1 MLLLKSPMRWKK
13 LVKIGVLILGVIV
26 VVLVFRLDLLK
37 VQQISC
43 QINDTN
49 CPGEIWTDLMALS
62 LGKNIFS
69 FPIESISLQIKNSYP
84 QIDKIKIKKNLP
96 SRVDFNLTSRQP
108 QVAISGE
115 KFHLVDFQ
123 GVVIEKSETSGEY
136 PLIFLEPEMN
146 LKVGEKFNQ
155 KEVLETIEAI
165 VGLRLRLIEPKLAK
179 IISFSSVDI
188 WLKDDTQL
196 IISLKKEISSQL
208 DSLQLIYQR
217 AKIEGKKLKQID
229 VRFDKPIIIN
239 G

>member
-196 IISLKKEISSQL
+196 IISLKKEINSQL

>member
-1 MLLLKSPMRWKK
+1 MRWKK
-13 LVKIGVLILGVIV
+13 LVKIGVLILGVMV

-165 VGLRLRLIEPKLAK
+165 VGLKLRLIEPKLAK

>member
-96 SRVDFNLTSRQP
+96 ATVDFELIIRQP

-196 IISLKKEISSQL
+196 IISLKKEINSQL

>member
-1 MLLLKSPMRWKK
+1 MRWKK
-13 LVKIGVLILGVIV
+13 LVKIGVLILGVMV

-69 FPIESISLQIKNSYP
+69 FPIESINLQIKNSYP

-165 VGLRLRLIEPKLAK
+165 VGLKLRLIEPKLAK

>member
-1 MLLLKSPMRWKK
+1 MRWKK

-196 IISLKKEISSQL
+196 IISLKKEINSQL

>member
-13 LVKIGVLILGVIV
+13 LVKIGVLILGVMV

>member
-1 MLLLKSPMRWKK
+1 MRWKK
-13 LVKIGVLILGVIV
+13 LVKIGVLILGVMV

-69 FPIESISLQIKNSYP
+69 FPIESINLQIKNSYP

>member
-37 VQQISC
+37 VQRISC

>member
-13 LVKIGVLILGVIV
+13 LVKIGVLILGVMV

-165 VGLRLRLIEPKLAK
+165 VGLKLRLIEPKLAK

>member
-1 MLLLKSPMRWKK
+1 MRWKK

-165 VGLRLRLIEPKLAK
+165 VGLKLRLIEPKLAK

>member
-13 LVKIGVLILGVIV
+13 LVKIGVLILGVMV

-69 FPIESISLQIKNSYP
+69 FPIESINLQIKNSYP

>member
-1 MLLLKSPMRWKK
+1 MRWKK

>member
-165 VGLRLRLIEPKLAK
+165 VGLKLRLIEPKLAK
-179 IISFSSVDI
+179 IISSSSVDI
-188 WLKDDTQL
+188 WLKDDTQM
-196 IISLKKEISSQL
+196 IISLEKEIDSQL

>member
-13 LVKIGVLILGVIV
+13 LVKIGVLILGVMV

-96 SRVDFNLTSRQP
+96 ATVDFELIIRQP

-115 KFHLVDFQ
+115 KFHLVDSQ
-123 GVVIEKSETSGEY
+123 GVVIEKSETLGEY

-196 IISLKKEISSQL
+196 IISLKKEINSQL

>member
-1 MLLLKSPMRWKK
+1 MRWKK
-13 LVKIGVLILGVIV
+13 LVKIGVLILGVMV

>member
-136 PLIFLEPEMN
+136 PLIFLEPEVN